1 MRCAQTLKAL
11 MYAVARKDMKGM
23 ELFAEVNTSNDVC
36 Q

>member
-1 MRCAQTLKAL
+1 MLCAQTQKAR
-11 MYAVARKDMKGM
+11 MYAVVRKDMKGM